1 MAGAGKASHGSSANA
16 VARIS
21 TLMTVARLPPFS
33 AALLVWSFGAALYLV
48 GFFQR
53 VAPAVITSELM
64 VEFGLTAAS
73 LGNLSALYF
82 YTYVGMQ
89 IPTGVLVDHFGPRRV
104 LTVGAALACL
114 ATLLFA
120 LSSSFGLVATGRLAI
135 GASVAVAFVSMLKLA
150 AHWAAPSRFAMLSGL
165 ALACGVIGGVTA
177 GVPLRLAVD
186 GFGWRNVML
195 WVGIFTGVLAVVTW
209 LVVRDDPGERGY
221 LGFSGRETNTR
232 PAHSMLGGIREVLR
246 YPNVWFSFVACGA
259 ITGPVLAFG
268 GLWGVPFLV
277 THYGMSTAN
286 AAFVASVLLVAW
298 AVGGPI
304 VGAMSDRVKRRK
316 APIAIGGIVATL
328 LWCIVVWV
336 PGLPYALLLLVLAMI
351 GLSSAVVIIGFA
363 FAKESAPP
371 TLAGTT
377 SGIANMGNM
386 LGGMIMQPVIG
397 GILDASWSGSLDRG
411 VRVYEF
417 SAYQA
422 GFGFMLAWLAVGTAA
437 VFFSRETHC
446 RQVA

>member
-1 MAGAGKASHGSSANA
+1 MAGDGGVCLGSSAKA
-16 VARIS
+16 FKRARIAMA
-21 TLMTVARLPPFS
+21 TRLPPFS
-33 AALLVWSFGAALYLV
+33 AALLVWSFGAALYLI

-53 VAPAVITSELM
+53 VAPAVITTELM
-64 VEFGLTAAS
+64 GEFGLTAAA

-82 YTYVGMQ
+82 YTYVAMQ

-104 LTVGAALACL
+104 LTAGAALACV
-114 ATLLFA
+114 ATLLFS
-120 LSSSFGLVATGRLAI
+120 LSSGFGLVATGRLAI

-150 AHWAAPSRFAMLSGL
+150 AHWASPSRFAMLSGL

-195 WVGIFTGVLAVVTW
+195 GVGIATGVLAVFTW
-209 LVVRDDPGERGY
+209 WVVRDDPRERGY
-221 LGFSGRETNTR
+221 SGFAEGDSRVR
-232 PAHSMLGGIREVLR
+232 PVHTMLGGIREVLR

-286 AAFVASVLLVAW
+286 AAFVTSVLLVAW

-304 VGAMSDRVKRRK
+304 VGALSDRLQRRK
-316 APIAIGGIVATL
+316 APIAVGGIVATI
-328 LWCIVVWV
+328 LWCVVIWV
-336 PGLPYALLLLVLAMI
+336 PGLPYPVLLAVLALI
-351 GLSSAVVIIGFA
+351 GLASAVIIIGFA
-363 FAKESAPP
+363 FVKESAPA
-371 TLAGTT
+371 TLAGTA

-386 LGGMIMQPVIG
+386 LGGMVMQPVIG
-397 GILDASWSGSLDRG
+397 RILDASGSGSVDHG
-411 VRVYEF
+411 VRIYEL

-422 GFGFMLAWLAVGTAA
+422 GFGFMLVWLGLGTVA
-437 VFFSRETHC
+437 VFFSRETRC
-446 RQVA
+446 RQIA

>member
-1 MAGAGKASHGSSANA
+1 MVGDGKACLGSSAKA
-16 VARIS
+16 FKRARIAMAS
-21 TLMTVARLPPFS
+21 SLPPFS
-33 AALLVWSFGAALYLV
+33 AALLVWSFGATLYLV

-53 VAPAVITSELM
+53 VAPAVITTELM
-64 VEFGLTAAS
+64 GEFGLTAAA

-82 YTYVGMQ
+82 YTYVAMQ

-104 LTVGAALACL
+104 LTAGATLACL
-114 ATLLFA
+114 ATLLFS

-150 AHWAAPSRFAMLSGL
+150 AHWASPSRFAMLSGL

-186 GFGWRNVML
+186 AFGWRNVMIG
-195 WVGIFTGVLAVVTW
+195 VGIATGVLAVFTW
-209 LVVRDDPGERGY
+209 WVVRDDPRERGY
-221 LGFSGRETNTR
+221 SGFTEGDPHSR
-232 PAHSMLGGIREVLR
+232 PVHTMLGGIREVLR

-286 AAFVASVLLVAW
+286 AAFVTSVLLVAW

-304 VGAMSDRVKRRK
+304 AGALSDRLQRRK
-316 APIAIGGIVATL
+316 APIAVGGIVATI
-328 LWCIVVWV
+328 LWCVVIWV
-336 PGLPYALLLLVLAMI
+336 PGLPYPVLLAVLALI
-351 GLSSAVVIIGFA
+351 GFSSAVIIIGFA
-363 FAKESAPP
+363 FAKESAPS
-371 TLAGTT
+371 TLAGTA

-386 LGGMIMQPVIG
+386 LGGMVMQPVIG
-397 GILDASWSGSLDRG
+397 EILDASWSGSVDQG
-411 VRVYEF
+411 VRIYEH

-422 GFGFMLAWLAVGTAA
+422 GFGFMVMWLAIGTIA
-437 VFFSRETHC
+437 VFFSQETRC
-446 RQVA
+446 RQIA

>member
-1 MAGAGKASHGSSANA
+1 MAPLRHPPLS
-16 VARIS
+16 VA
-21 TLMTVARLPPFS
+21 LF
-33 AALLVWSFGAALYLV
+33 VWAFGAVLYFV

-53 VAPAVITSELM
+53 VAPAVITAELM
-64 VEFGLTAAS
+64 SEFALTAAA

-104 LTVGAALACL
+104 LSAGGAIACL

-120 LSSSFGLVATGRLAI
+120 TSSSFTLVAIGRLAI

-150 AHWAAPSRFAMLSGL
+150 AHWVPASRFAMLSGL
-165 ALACGVIGGVTA
+165 ALACGVIGGVSA

-186 GFGWRNVML
+186 GYGWRNVML
-195 WVGIFTGVLAVVTW
+195 VVGIVTGLFAVLTW
-209 LVVRDDPGERGY
+209 WVVRDDPEERGY
-221 LGFSGRETNTR
+221 AGFAPRAGADR
-232 PAHSMLGGIREVLR
+232 PAHSMLGGILKVLR

-277 THYGMSTAN
+277 THYGMTTAS
-286 AAFVASVLLVAW
+286 AAFVTSVLLIAW
-298 AVGGPI
+298 AVGGPL
-304 VGAMSDRVKRRK
+304 VGALSDRLGRRK
-316 APIAIGGIVATL
+316 APIAVGGTIATV
-328 LWCIVVWV
+328 LWAIVVWV
-336 PGLPYALLLLVLAMI
+336 PGLPYSVLLCVLALI
-351 GLSSAVVIIGFA
+351 GLASSVIIIGFA
-363 FAKESAPP
+363 FAKESAPT
-371 TLAGTT
+371 TLAGTA

-386 LGGMIMQPVIG
+386 LGGMMMQPVIG
-397 GILDASWSGSLDRG
+397 WMLDAAWAGSVERG
-411 VRVYEF
+411 VRTYDLG
-417 SAYQA
+417 AYQS
-422 GFGFMLAWLAVGTAA
+422 GFGFMIAWLALGTVA